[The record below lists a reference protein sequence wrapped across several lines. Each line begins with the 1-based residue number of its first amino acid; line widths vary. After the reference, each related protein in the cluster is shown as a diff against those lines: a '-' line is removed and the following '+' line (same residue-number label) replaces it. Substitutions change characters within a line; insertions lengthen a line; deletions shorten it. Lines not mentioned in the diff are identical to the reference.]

1 MHSLFKPMLVCCW
14 LLALPSAWAAPGAAA
29 ASSSCAVKNRSDA
42 VVLMLCPAGQT
53 DVTLRA
59 AAAKACESKTRCNV
73 WIWDDAALV
82 PETAPATDAELPK
95 DRTGKAVA
103 VWAND
108 SQSLVS
114 LRKAK

>member
-1 MHSLFKPMLVCCW
+1 M
-14 LLALPSAWAAPGAAA
+14 
-29 ASSSCAVKNRSDA
+29 
-42 VVLMLCPAGQT
+42 
-53 DVTLRA
+53 
-59 AAAKACESKTRCNV
+59 

-114 LRKAK
+114 LRKVK